1 MSVRKSFYYL
11 TVCLLIILKV
21 NVLHAEVRW
30 DMPTPYTDATFHTKN
45 IRLFAEEVLK
55 ATNGELNITVHSA
68 GSLIKHPE
76 IKKSV
81 RRGIVP
87 IGEVLMSRLSNEDSF
102 FALDSI
108 PYLATN
114 YQQAGKLWHASRKK
128 TEEKLSKHGLKLLF
142 SVPWQPQGLFAKKKV
157 KAVTD
162 LQGLKLR
169 VYNKH
174 TERLAQLLQAVPTQI
189 EAADISTAFSTGRVD
204 SMITSPSIGANT
216 KAWDFLSHYH
226 HFQAWIPK
234 NIVIV
239 NAKHFS
245 RLSKST
251 QDAVLIAAEKAEKR
265 GWQMSEKETNEKVA
279 EMKANGLKVVYPTN
293 KLHSEL
299 SYVGHVMTKEWL
311 KEVGDEGANTLALF
325 NK

>member
-1 MSVRKSFYYL
+1 MTIRRSFYYI
-11 TVCLLIILKV
+11 TACLVLLLNTAII
-21 NVLHAEVRW
+21 NAEVRW
-30 DMPTPYTDATFHTKN
+30 DMPTPYSDSTFHTRN
-45 IRLFAEEVLK
+45 IRLFADEILK
-55 ATNGELNITVHSA
+55 ATNNELNITVHSA

-114 YQQAGKLWHASRKK
+114 YQQARKLWQASRKR
-128 TEEKLSKHGLKLLF
+128 TEEKLSKQGLKLLF

-157 KAVTD
+157 KAATD

-169 VYNKH
+169 VYNKY
-174 TERLAQLLQAVPTQI
+174 TERLAQLLQAIPTQI
-189 EAADISTAFSTGRVD
+189 EAADIATAFSTGRVD
-204 SMITSPSIGANT
+204 SMITSPATGANT

-234 NIVIV
+234 NMVIV
-239 NAKHFS
+239 NAKQFS
-245 RLSKST
+245 KLNKDT
-251 QDAVLIAAEKAEKR
+251 QAVVLAAAKQAEER
-265 GWQMSEKETNEKVA
+265 GWQMSEQETNEKVA
-279 EMKANGLKVVYPTN
+279 VMKANGLKVVYPSD

-299 SYVGHVMTKEWL
+299 SYIGHVMTKEWL
-311 KEVGDEGANTLALF
+311 NNVGNEGKSTLAIF
-325 NK
+325 KQ